1 MHGKAMRIMAKVDLT
16 ALGYDELCDYLRRES
31 GLPGPRANLT
41 LVDQAAASL
50 PRRTLSRLADEQD
63 EYLAMCG
70 VAGIARACMSQ
81 AGQADAE
88 LDQLAGY
95 VRDPRWRLREGFVRG
110 LQLAAVDNPTAVA
123 ELVHSWVRSP
133 DLAVV
138 RAAVEAICEPRLL
151 KSREMCAVALDAC
164 AVSTT
169 TLSET
174 EGQSRTDQWRGL
186 EQTLSYA
193 WSVAVAADPVRG
205 LPMFEALEAAPSPL
219 VRRITARNRTKKRL
233 ARLL

>member
-1 MHGKAMRIMAKVDLT
+1 MAKVDLA
-16 ALGYDELCDYLRRES
+16 ALEDDELCDYLRRES
-31 GLPGPRANLT
+31 GIPGPRANLT
-41 LVDQAAASL
+41 LVDEAAASL
-50 PRRTLSRLADEQD
+50 PRRTLLRLADSQD

-81 AGQADAE
+81 VTQADPE

-95 VRDPRWRLREGFVRG
+95 VRDSRWRLREGAVRG
-110 LQLAAVDNPTAVA
+110 LQLAAVDNPIAVA
-123 ELVHSWVRSP
+123 ELVHRWVRSP
-133 DLAVV
+133 DPAVV

-151 KSREMCAVALDAC
+151 KSREMCAAALDAC

-174 EGQSRTDQWRGL
+174 EGQPRTDQWRGL

-193 WSVAVAADPVRG
+193 WSVAVAAEPARG
-205 LPMFEALEAAPSPL
+205 LPMFEALEAAPSPM
-219 VRRITARNRTKKRL
+219 VRRIAARNRTKKRL

>member
-1 MHGKAMRIMAKVDLT
+1 MAKVDLT

-41 LVDQAAASL
+41 LVDQTATLL
-50 PRRTLSRLADEQD
+50 PRRTLSGLADEQD

-70 VAGIARACMSQ
+70 VAGMARACMSQ

-123 ELVHSWVRSP
+123 ELVHRWVRSP

-151 KSREMCAVALDAC
+151 KYSEMCAAALDAC

-169 TLSET
+169 TLSDT
-174 EGQSRTDQWRGL
+174 EAQPRTDRWRGL

-193 WSVAVAADPVRG
+193 WSVAVAAEPVRG

-219 VRRITARNRTKKRL
+219 VRRIAVRNRTKKRL